1 VLGRIKED
9 RVLIEF
15 ALRSLNRYRRRRAHD
30 AVSFDAQKL
39 RRGRQIRW
47 QPHIDLENSRRSC
60 FISRSFASMYE
71 RPSVAP
77 LTERSHRRPSLLF
90 DFFCVAHGQ
99 SPGWQAILSPPF
111 DRTHVLC
118 S

>member
-1 VLGRIKED
+1 
-9 RVLIEF
+9 
-15 ALRSLNRYRRRRAHD
+15 
-30 AVSFDAQKL
+30 
-39 RRGRQIRW
+39 
-47 QPHIDLENSRRSC
+47 
-60 FISRSFASMYE
+60 MYE